1 MVPYHGRMIKSIMD
15 KCSRKSMMEQFK
27 EYAPRF
33 MCVGRKPH
41 IFGNERHTICCDPMS
56 ILWRSHIVEGKYR
69 LQ

>member
-1 MVPYHGRMIKSIMD
+1 
-15 KCSRKSMMEQFK
+15 MEQFK